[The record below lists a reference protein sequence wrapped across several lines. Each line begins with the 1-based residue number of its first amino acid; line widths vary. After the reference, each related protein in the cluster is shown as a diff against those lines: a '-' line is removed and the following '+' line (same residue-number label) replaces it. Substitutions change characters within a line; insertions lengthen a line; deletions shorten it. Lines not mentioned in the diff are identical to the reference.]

1 MGAKVVGA
9 HHEAGRGG
17 RRSGAHAGRGNGG
30 GGWRGVGGSGPS
42 ARNGCR
48 RRSHGPAH
56 LHVLGLED
64 DAVRA
69 LPDAAQDAVLV
80 HADPPHAPPL
90 PAGATRLPSN
100 GLLPGAGPGGRP
112 EVGTVS
118 GRRLRLRRF
127 PAVQPQRAS
136 FGGSHRARRAPEP
149 GRGNNGG
156 RLPLPAASGRHVT
169 CDARDAEGAGPHGHD
184 RRGPGEGLRVG
195 GGDSW

>member
-1 MGAKVVGA
+1 MQPGRPPLMGAKVVGA

-48 RRSHGPAH
+48 RRSHG
-56 LHVLGLED
+56 
-64 DAVRA
+64 
-69 LPDAAQDAVLV
+69 QDAVLV

-136 FGGSHRARRAPEP
+136 FGGSHRARRAPAP